1 MTPMRRYRFPSVD
14 MLLIAL
20 AAIVGVIAVAG
31 VVLAILAYGKIN
43 PTIQAIQAE
52 RARNVRANC
61 LDTNGRHDRTIATL
75 DRRLQVAVRRADRTR
90 DRALR
95 VQGCIRSLTDR
106 AEGIQRDGDLEAF
119 LREAAAAR
127 RMDHRF
133 AVARRYEL
141 IAHRAHRRQLSA
153 RRRMLGA
160 DPRVNLIAVTAGPAC
175 RAEYPRPSL
184 LPF

>member
-1 MTPMRRYRFPSVD
+1 MNVGRWLATTAVLGA
-14 MLLIAL
+14 LLI
-20 AAIVGVIAVAG
+20 
-31 VVLAILAYGKIN
+31 VVLLVGGW
-43 PTIQAIQAE
+43 
-52 RARNVRANC
+52 VRAY
-61 LDTNGRHDRTIATL
+61 
-75 DRRLQVAVRRADRTR
+75 ADRTR
-90 DRALR
+90 DRNLR

-141 IAHRAHRRQLSA
+141 IAHRAHRRQISA
-153 RRRMLGA
+153 SRRMLGA
-160 DPRVNLIAVTAGPAC
+160 DPRVSLIAVTAGPAC
-175 RAEYPRPSL
+175 RAEYPAPSL

>member
-75 DRRLQVAVRRADRTR
+75 DRRLQVAVRRAPPAQARQIRASREFTVALINALAPRRDCERLVKLQVRT
-90 DRALR
+90 
-95 VQGCIRSLTDR
+95 
-106 AEGIQRDGDLEAF
+106 
-119 LREAAAAR
+119 AR
-127 RMDHRF
+127 
-133 AVARRYEL
+133 
-141 IAHRAHRRQLSA
+141 
-153 RRRMLGA
+153 
-160 DPRVNLIAVTAGPAC
+160 
-175 RAEYPRPSL
+175 
-184 LPF
+184 